1 MNVLVIGNGGRE
13 HALCYGIKQSP
24 NCSNLYCIPGSDA
37 ISEIASSIKIEVDDH
52 DAILK
57 YCVESKIDLVVIGPE
72 LPLTQGLSNRL
83 INNSILVFG
92 PDQMGAELE
101 KSKKFTKDI
110 CKKLNIATAAYDV
123 FENYDDALTFCQNQ
137 SYPLVIKA
145 DGLAAGKGVIICE
158 KIDDAKDALIKCFKE
173 NSFGDAGS
181 VVVIEEFLV
190 GEEVS
195 LFSLVD
201 KNGFVLPL
209 TTAQDH
215 KKILEGEKGLN
226 TGGMGAYTPVP
237 SISSNKMHELSKI
250 FIEPIVQYLAQK
262 GINYQGMFYAGL
274 IVTDE
279 GPNLLE
285 INVRFG
291 DPETQAI
298 IPLLETDLLE
308 LLYASATGSLNEIEK
323 IKWKNDY
330 AMTVVMATNG
340 YPEDYKKLTLISNL
354 ENIFLRK
361 DDYLFHAG
369 TTLREHKWLSNGG
382 RVLNI
387 SSTGKDLKT
396 IRQNIHKVIDQI
408 NWDEGYYRKDIGWR
422 YIDE

>member
-57 YCVESKIDLVVIGPE
+57 YCVESKINLVVIGPE

-274 IVTDE
+274 IVTEE

-308 LLYASATGSLNEIEK
+308 LLHASATGSLNEIEK

>member
-1 MNVLVIGNGGRE
+1 MNVLIIGNGGRE
-13 HALCYGIKQSP
+13 HALCYGIKKSP

-37 ISEIASSIKIEVDDH
+37 ISEIASSINLDVDDH
-52 DAILK
+52 DAILQF
-57 YCVESKIDLVVIGPE
+57 CIESKIGLVVIGPE
-72 LPLTQGLSNRL
+72 LPLTKGLASLL
-83 INNSILVFG
+83 INNEILVFG
-92 PDQMGAELE
+92 PDKRGAELE

-110 CKKLNIATAAYDV
+110 CKKLHIPTAAYDT
-123 FENYDDALTFCQNQ
+123 FDNYDDALAFCQKQ
-137 SYPLVIKA
+137 SFPLVIKA

-158 KIDDAKDALIKCFKE
+158 KIHDAKNALLKCFKD
-173 NSFGDAGS
+173 NTFGDAGS

-201 KNGFVLPL
+201 KNGYVLPL

-237 SISSNKMHELSKI
+237 SISSNKMNELSKT
-250 FIEPIVQYLAQK
+250 FVEPIVKYLSEQ

-274 IVTDE
+274 IVTDK

-298 IPLLETDLLE
+298 IPLLETDILE
-308 LLYASATGSLNEIEK
+308 LLHASARGTLNEIDK

-330 AMTVVMATNG
+330 AMTVVMAATG
-340 YPEDYKKLTLISNL
+340 YPENYEKLTTINNL
-354 ENIFLRK
+354 ENLSLTK
-361 DDYLFHAG
+361 DEYLFHAG

-396 IRQNIHKVIDQI
+396 IRQTIHKVINQI
-408 NWDEGYYRKDIGWR
+408 NWDRGYYRKDIGWR
-422 YIDE
+422 YIDD

>member
-37 ISEIASSIKIEVDDH
+37 ISEIASSINIEVDDH

-173 NSFGDAGS
+173 NYFGEAGS

-274 IVTDE
+274 IVTEE

-308 LLYASATGSLNEIEK
+308 LLHASATGSLNEIEK

>member
-123 FENYDDALTFCQNQ
+123 FENYDDALTFCQYQ

-274 IVTDE
+274 IVTEE

-308 LLYASATGSLNEIEK
+308 LLHASATGSLNEIEK

-369 TTLREHKWLSNGG
+369 TTLRELKWLSNGG

>member
-24 NCSNLYCIPGSDA
+24 NCSNLYCIPGSDS
-37 ISEIASSIKIEVDDH
+37 ISEIASSIITDVDDH
-52 DAILK
+52 DAILQF
-57 YCVESKIDLVVIGPE
+57 CLENKIDLVVIGPE
-72 LPLTQGLSNRL
+72 LPLTKGLSNL
-83 INNSILVFG
+83 LMNNSILVFG

-110 CKKLNIATAAYDV
+110 CKKLHIATAAYDV
-123 FENYDDALTFCQNQ
+123 FDNYDDAFIFCQNQ

-145 DGLAAGKGVIICE
+145 DGLAAGKGVIICQTIE
-158 KIDDAKDALIKCFKE
+158 DAKDALIKCFKD

-237 SISSNKMHELSKI
+237 SISSNKMNELSKT
-250 FIEPIVQYLAQK
+250 FVEPIVQHLAKQ

-274 IVTDE
+274 ILTDK

-308 LLYASATGSLNEIEK
+308 LLHSSAIGTLNEIKK

-330 AMTVVMATNG
+330 AMTIVMAANG
-340 YPEDYKKLTLISNL
+340 YPEDYKKFTSINNL
-354 ENIFLRK
+354 ENLTLTK
-361 DDYLFHAG
+361 DEYLFHAG
-369 TTLREHKWLSNGG
+369 TTLKENQWLSNGG

-387 SSTGKDLKT
+387 SSTGKDLKI
-396 IRQNIHKVIDQI
+396 IRENIHNIINQI

>member
-1 MNVLVIGNGGRE
+1 MNVLIIGNGGRE

-37 ISEIASSIKIEVDDH
+37 ISEIASSINLDVDDH
-52 DAILK
+52 DAILQF
-57 YCVESKIDLVVIGPE
+57 CVESKIELVVIGPE
-72 LPLTQGLSNRL
+72 LPLTKGLSSLL
-83 INNSILVFG
+83 INNSVLVFG
-92 PDQMGAELE
+92 PDKRGAELE
-101 KSKKFTKDI
+101 KSKRFTKDI
-110 CKKLNIATAAYDV
+110 CKKLHIPTAAYDV
-123 FENYDDALTFCQNQ
+123 FDNYDDALIFCQKQ

-145 DGLAAGKGVIICE
+145 DGLAAGKGVIIC
-158 KIDDAKDALIKCFKE
+158 KTIDDAKDALIKCFKD

-181 VVVIEEFLV
+181 VVVIEEFLA

-237 SISSNKMHELSKI
+237 SISSYKMSELSKT
-250 FIEPIVQYLAQK
+250 FVEPIVQYLAEQS
-262 GINYQGMFYAGL
+262 IYYQGMFYAGL
-274 IVTDE
+274 IVTDK

-308 LLYASATGSLNEIEK
+308 LLHASARGTLNEIEK
-323 IKWKNDY
+323 IKWNNDY
-330 AMTVVMATNG
+330 AMTVVMAATG
-340 YPEDYKKLTLISNL
+340 YPEDYNKLTSINNL
-354 ENIFLRK
+354 ENLSLTK
-361 DDYLFHAG
+361 DEYLFHAG
-369 TTLREHKWLSNGG
+369 TTLKEHKWLSNGG

-396 IRQNIHKVIDQI
+396 IRQNIHKVINQI
-408 NWDEGYYRKDIGWR
+408 NWYEGYYRKDIGWR

>member
-57 YCVESKIDLVVIGPE
+57 YCLESKIDLVVIGPE

-274 IVTDE
+274 IVTEE

-308 LLYASATGSLNEIEK
+308 LLHASATGSLNEIEK

-330 AMTVVMATNG
+330 AMTIVMATNG

-354 ENIFLRK
+354 ENLFLRK

-369 TTLREHKWLSNGG
+369 TTLRKHKWLSNGG

-408 NWDEGYYRKDIGWR
+408 TWDEGYYRKDIGWR

>member
-274 IVTDE
+274 IVTEE

-308 LLYASATGSLNEIEK
+308 LLHASATGSLNEIEK

>member
-1 MNVLVIGNGGRE
+1 MNVLIIGNGGRE

-24 NCSNLYCIPGSDA
+24 NCSNLYCVPGSDA
-37 ISEIASSIKIEVDDH
+37 ISAIASSIMIDVNNH
-52 DAILK
+52 DAILQF
-57 YCVESKIDLVVIGPE
+57 CLESKIDLVVIGPE
-72 LPLTQGLSNRL
+72 LPLTKGLSNL
-83 INNSILVFG
+83 LMKNSILVFG
-92 PDQMGAELE
+92 PDKMGAELE

-110 CKKLNIATAAYDV
+110 CKKLNIATAAMTYLILWWRV
-123 FENYDDALTFCQNQ
+123 KFCQNQ

-145 DGLAAGKGVIICE
+145 DGLAAGKGVIICQKNE
-158 KIDDAKDALIKCFKE
+158 DAKDALIKCFKD

-237 SISSNKMHELSKI
+237 SISSNKMNELSKT
-250 FIEPIVQYLAQK
+250 FVEPIVQHLAEQ

-274 IVTDE
+274 ILTDK

-308 LLYASATGSLNEIEK
+308 LLHASAIGTLNQIEK

-330 AMTVVMATNG
+330 AMTVVMAANG
-340 YPEDYKKLTLISNL
+340 YPEDYKKFTSINNL
-354 ENIFLRK
+354 ENLSLTK

-369 TTLREHKWLSNGG
+369 TMYKENKWLSNAG

-396 IRQNIHKVIDQI
+396 IREIIHNIINQI

>member
-1 MNVLVIGNGGRE
+1 
-13 HALCYGIKQSP
+13 
-24 NCSNLYCIPGSDA
+24 
-37 ISEIASSIKIEVDDH
+37 
-52 DAILK
+52 
-57 YCVESKIDLVVIGPE
+57 
-72 LPLTQGLSNRL
+72 
-83 INNSILVFG
+83 
-92 PDQMGAELE
+92 MGAELE

-123 FENYDDALTFCQNQ
+123 FDNYDDAFIFCQNQ

-145 DGLAAGKGVIICE
+145 DGLAAGKGVIICQTIE
-158 KIDDAKDALIKCFKE
+158 DAKDALIKCFKD

-237 SISSNKMHELSKI
+237 SISSNKMNELSKT
-250 FIEPIVQYLAQK
+250 FVEPIVQHLAEQ
-262 GINYQGMFYAGL
+262 GIKYQGMFYAGL
-274 IVTDE
+274 ILTDK

-308 LLYASATGSLNEIEK
+308 LLHASAIGTLNEIKK

-330 AMTVVMATNG
+330 AMTVVMAAHG
-340 YPEDYKKLTLISNL
+340 YPEDYKKLTPINNL
-354 ENIFLRK
+354 ENLTLTT

-369 TTLREHKWLSNGG
+369 TMLKENKWLSNGG

-396 IRQNIHKVIDQI
+396 IRETIHNIINQI

>member
-137 SYPLVIKA
+137 SYPLVIKV

-274 IVTDE
+274 IVTEE

-308 LLYASATGSLNEIEK
+308 LLHASATGSLNEIEK

-369 TTLREHKWLSNGG
+369 TTFREHKWLSNGG

>member
-1 MNVLVIGNGGRE
+1 MNVLIIGNGGRE
-13 HALCYGIKQSP
+13 HALCYGIKKSA

-37 ISEIASSIKIEVDDH
+37 ISEIASSINLDVDDH
-52 DAILK
+52 DAILQF
-57 YCVESKIDLVVIGPE
+57 CIESKIGLVVIGPE
-72 LPLTQGLSNRL
+72 LPLTKGLASLL
-83 INNSILVFG
+83 INNEILVFG
-92 PDQMGAELE
+92 PDKRGAELE

-110 CKKLNIATAAYDV
+110 CKKLHIPTAAYDT
-123 FENYDDALTFCQNQ
+123 FDNYDDALAFCQNQ
-137 SYPLVIKA
+137 SFPLVIKA

-158 KIDDAKDALIKCFKE
+158 KIHDAKNALLKCFKD
-173 NSFGDAGS
+173 NTFGDAGS

-201 KNGFVLPL
+201 KNGYVLPL

-237 SISSNKMHELSKI
+237 SISSNKMNELSKT
-250 FIEPIVQYLAQK
+250 FVEPIVKYLAEQ

-274 IVTDE
+274 IVTDK

-298 IPLLETDLLE
+298 IPLLETDILE
-308 LLYASATGSLNEIEK
+308 LLHASARGTLNEIDK

-330 AMTVVMATNG
+330 AMTVVMAATG
-340 YPEDYKKLTLISNL
+340 YPENYEKLTSINNL
-354 ENIFLRK
+354 ENLSLTK
-361 DDYLFHAG
+361 DQYLFHAG
-369 TTLREHKWLSNGG
+369 TTLRKHKWLSNGG

-396 IRQNIHKVIDQI
+396 IRQTIHKVINQI
-408 NWDEGYYRKDIGWR
+408 NWDTGYFRKDIGWR
-422 YIDE
+422 YIDD

>member
-13 HALCYGIKQSP
+13 HALCYAIKQSS

-37 ISEIASSIKIEVDDH
+37 ISEIASSINIEVDDH

-274 IVTDE
+274 IVTEE

-308 LLYASATGSLNEIEK
+308 LLHASATGSLNEIEK

-387 SSTGKDLKT
+387 SSTSKDLKT

>member
-13 HALCYGIKQSP
+13 HALCYGIKQSS
-24 NCSNLYCIPGSDA
+24 NCKNLSCIPGSDA
-37 ISEIASSIKIEVDDH
+37 ISEIANSININIDDH
-52 DAILK
+52 EAILK
-57 YCVESKIDLVVIGPE
+57 YCLESTIDLVVIGPE
-72 LPLTQGLSNRL
+72 LPLTKGLSNHL
-83 INNSILVFG
+83 LSNSILVFG

-123 FENYDDALTFCQNQ
+123 FDNYDDALTFCQKKFF
-137 SYPLVIKA
+137 PLVIKA

-158 KIDDAKDALIKCFKE
+158 TIDDAKDALIKCFKD

-215 KKILEGEKGLN
+215 KKILEEEKGLN

-237 SISSNKMHELSKI
+237 SISSNKMNALSKS
-250 FIEPIVQYLAQK
+250 FVEPIVQYLAEQ

-274 IVTDE
+274 ILTDK

-308 LLYASATGSLNEIEK
+308 LLHASATGTLNEIEK

-330 AMTVVMATNG
+330 AMTIVMAARG
-340 YPEDYKKLTLISNL
+340 YPEDYKKLTSINNL
-354 ENIFLRK
+354 ENLSLTK

-369 TTLREHKWLSNGG
+369 TTLKKNKWLSNGG

-387 SSTGKDLKT
+387 SSSGKDLKT
-396 IRQNIHKVIDQI
+396 IRQNIHKVINQI

>member
-24 NCSNLYCIPGSDA
+24 NCSNLYCIPGSDS
-37 ISEIASSIKIEVDDH
+37 ISEIASSIIIDVNDH
-52 DAILK
+52 DAILQF
-57 YCVESKIDLVVIGPE
+57 CLESKIDLVVIGPE
-72 LPLTQGLSNRL
+72 LPLTKGLSNL
-83 INNSILVFG
+83 LMNNSILVFG

-110 CKKLNIATAAYDV
+110 CKKLHIATAAYDV
-123 FENYDDALTFCQNQ
+123 FDNYDEAFIFCQNQ

-145 DGLAAGKGVIICE
+145 DGLAAGKGVIICQTME
-158 KIDDAKDALIKCFKE
+158 DAKDALIKCFKD

-237 SISSNKMHELSKI
+237 SISSNKMNELSKT
-250 FIEPIVQYLAQK
+250 FVEPIVQHLAEQ
-262 GINYQGMFYAGL
+262 GIKYQGMFYAGL
-274 IVTDE
+274 ILTDK

-308 LLYASATGSLNEIEK
+308 LLHASAIGTLNEI
-323 IKWKNDY
+323 
-330 AMTVVMATNG
+330 
-340 YPEDYKKLTLISNL
+340 KK
-354 ENIFLRK
+354 
-361 DDYLFHAG
+361 
-369 TTLREHKWLSNGG
+369 
-382 RVLNI
+382 
-387 SSTGKDLKT
+387 
-396 IRQNIHKVIDQI
+396 I
-408 NWDEGYYRKDIGWR
+408 NWKKKMITP
-422 YIDE
+422 

>member
-158 KIDDAKDALIKCFKE
+158 KIDDAKDALIKCFKD

-274 IVTDE
+274 IVTEE

-308 LLYASATGSLNEIEK
+308 LLHASATGSLNEIEK

>member
-24 NCSNLYCIPGSDA
+24 NCFNLYCIPGSDA
-37 ISEIASSIKIEVDDH
+37 ISEIASSINIDVDDH
-52 DAILK
+52 DAILLF
-57 YCVESKIDLVVIGPE
+57 CLESKIELVVIGPE
-72 LPLTQGLSNRL
+72 LPLTRGLSNLL

-92 PDQMGAELE
+92 PDQKGADLE

-110 CKKLNIATAAYDV
+110 CKKLNIETAAYDV
-123 FENYDDALTFCQNQ
+123 FYNYDDALTFCQKQ

-158 KIDDAKDALIKCFKE
+158 TIDDAKDALIKCFKD

-237 SISSNKMHELSKI
+237 SISADKMNELSKT
-250 FIEPIVQYLAQK
+250 FVEPIIQYLAEQ

-274 IVTDE
+274 IVTDK
-279 GPNLLE
+279 GTNLLE

-308 LLYASATGSLNEIEK
+308 LLHASAVGTLNEIKK

-330 AMTVVMATNG
+330 AMTVVMASNG
-340 YPEDYKKLTLISNL
+340 YPEDYKKLTSINNL
-354 ENIFLRK
+354 ENLSLTK

-369 TTLREHKWLSNGG
+369 TILREHKWLSNGG

-387 SSTGKDLKT
+387 SSTGKELKT
-396 IRQNIHKVIDQI
+396 IRQNIHKVINQI

-422 YIDE
+422 YIDD